1 MSTSAR
7 KAAAAA
13 AKILVSG
20 TPETVAEC
28 EASHTARFLKPMLK

>member
-1 MSTSAR
+1 
-7 KAAAAA
+7 
-13 AKILVSG
+13 G

>member
-1 MSTSAR
+1 
-7 KAAAAA
+7 
-13 AKILVSG
+13 